1 MVDAVLLVGDA
12 AEVDASGVDPEPCEE
27 PARRP

>member
-1 MVDAVLLVGDA
+1 MVGAALLVGDD
-12 AEVDASGVDPEPCEE
+12 AEVDASGVDPEPCGE